1 MNVPEVGEAISS
13 TALPSASGGT
23 AAPHETPPSTAA
35 RLTRVFGAPVSRL
48 ASDTAFTLRD
58 SKCAVAHQ
66 GPFFSRLPLMGAL
79 TYVSVVVSGLLWRD
93 RGIALSS
100 VHHSLSSLTCSSL
113 FQAGLV
119 LLAFITLL
127 AVAGSALPGWVHP
140 GTLLPDGKTRLY
152 YKCNGLLLLVLSVVA
167 WLLGDRYFGH
177 EVGAWAAH
185 HCGALFLAAQA
196 TAFTLATYL
205 VVRARWLDQLRRR
218 NWFRN
223 RESSW
228 LHDFILGAELNPHLL
243 GGRLELKFFWLR
255 PSMIGW
261 CLLNLSIAAQQLAV
275 HGRLS
280 PRMLLYQ
287 VLADGYIVDYFWNE
301 KRMTTTWDIVAEHF
315 GLMLIWGDLVFI
327 RSRSVCRRGVC
338 CTTSGRCRHGTP
350 PAYSEW
356 PRWADICSARPT
368 PRRTRSN
375 AIRSGRSHAPGG
387 GGDGH
392 RATAPLARD
401 AFWPAAGGVWRDT

>member
-1 MNVPEVGEAISS
+1 
-13 TALPSASGGT
+13 
-23 AAPHETPPSTAA
+23 
-35 RLTRVFGAPVSRL
+35 
-48 ASDTAFTLRD
+48 
-58 SKCAVAHQ
+58 
-66 GPFFSRLPLMGAL
+66 MGAL

-327 RSRSVCRRGVC
+327 PFAFSLQAWCLLHDQRPLPSWHAAGILGVAALGGYLFRSANSQKDSFKRDPQRPVTR
-338 CTTSGRCRHGTP
+338 
-350 PAYSEW
+350 AW
-356 PRWADICSARPT
+356 RWR
-368 PRRTRSN
+368 RRTPGNRTFGEGRIL
-375 AIRSGRSHAPGG
+375 ASGWWGLARHMNYTGDLLLALSFSLPCIGGPGG
-387 GGDGH
+387 AWAFFYFFYLLILLIH
-392 RATAPLARD
+392 RSKRDDERCARKYGKSW
-401 AFWPAAGGVWRDT
+401 AEYCRAVPQVFLPGIW